1 MWRLLVAAAAP
12 SGDRAAM
19 LDDLTEE
26 YQERLAS
33 DGRAAARWYRQQV
46 LRSLPWLLSRRYH
59 LLIQSLSPDSL
70 REFLVSIFVH
80 DVRSGLRSLMGAPL
94 LSGLVVAI
102 LALGIAANT
111 AIFSLVNPILLRAL
125 PYEEPE
131 RLVHMFETDP
141 SIGSFG
147 WDMLRQSLPT
157 IDAWRETSSFEEV
170 AAYFYGSTAVRSGQG
185 EARSIETGYV
195 SANLFPM
202 LGVQPAIGRNFSPQ
216 EDVPGDNHV
225 VLLSDP
231 VWRGQFGADPE
242 IIGTSVIVD
251 GISHVVIGVM
261 PVEFNFPFGEIR
273 MWKPAAFDAER
284 WGPDQAGILTL
295 GRLREGASRE
305 AAQAELT
312 TIHDGLKGQYP
323 EQLEGHGVRVI
334 ELRRA
339 LVFFHDQL
347 RMMMLALL
355 LASGMVLLIVCANV
369 ANLML
374 AWSGSRR
381 HDIAIRAAI
390 GAGRGRI
397 VRQLLTE
404 NSLLAVA
411 AAIVGT
417 ILARAGIGIVGP
429 VIPAAI
435 YRVGQIE
442 VDGAA
447 MLFTGVLAAVTAI
460 AFGLAPALRAA
471 RVSLTET
478 LKDSRAGAAGV
489 GARRFSRALVFAQVA
504 VATFLCGGAAVAIG
518 IAQEFSGADLGFDPA
533 DVVAVQVI
541 LPSVDYPSAEEL
553 QAFQGQARAAIGAQ
567 PGVESVGWINR
578 LPLDSASGSA
588 VYRLPEEPAES
599 AATPRRAE
607 LAIVTPQYFESMGIT
622 LLQGREFDL
631 SDGRDTAPVVIVNQL
646 LAASVWPDGNAIEEV
661 LMVEIGSEDRQ
672 ATVVGVVDNSLG
684 GIALTG
690 MGPQV
695 FVPSAQRAYRSG
707 FFTIRGSG
715 PPAEL
720 IDSAR
725 AELASLDAN
734 LPIENVRTMETV
746 VAQAFQ
752 PVLASRNLLSGFGV
766 FALALAALGVYGV
779 AAQSVSQRTHEIGV
793 RMAIGASTGNIIGVI
808 MRTAAGTVAVGA
820 VVGVLAIFGLQLG
833 LSAAVGESMGSPAMP
848 IGIGLLLTLVAAL
861 ASWVPARRAT
871 RVDPLLALR
880 SE

>member
-1 MWRLLVAAAAP
+1 MPTRGGVRDSGPRIWRLLVAAAALP
-12 SGDRAAM
+12 GDREAM

-26 YQERLAS
+26 YQERVAA
-33 DGRAAARWYRQQV
+33 DGRGATRWYRQQA

-59 LLIQSLSPDSL
+59 LFTQSFSPASL
-70 REFLVSIFVH
+70 REIFVSIFIH
-80 DVRSGLRSLMGAPL
+80 DVRSGIRSLMGAPL

-111 AIFSLVNPILLRAL
+111 AIFSLINPILLRTL
-125 PYEEPE
+125 PYEQPE

-157 IDAWRETSSFEEV
+157 VEAWREASSFEDT
-170 AAYFYGSTAVRSGQG
+170 AAYMYGPTAVRSEQG
-185 EARSIETGYV
+185 EARSVDTAYV
-195 SANLFPM
+195 TANLFAM
-202 LGVQPAIGRNFSPQ
+202 LGVQPAIGRNFSAA

-225 VLLSDP
+225 VLLSDA
-231 VWRGQFGADPE
+231 VWRGQFDADPE
-242 IIGTSVIVD
+242 IVGEGVFVD
-251 GISHVVIGVM
+251 GIPHVVVGVM
-261 PVEFNFPFGEIR
+261 PAGFNFPFGEIR

-284 WGPDQAGILTL
+284 WGPDTAGILTL
-295 GRLREGASRE
+295 GRLREGVSRE
-305 AAQAELT
+305 VAQAELSA
-312 TIHDGLKGQYP
+312 IHERLAAQYP
-323 EQLEGHGVRVI
+323 EQLEGRGVRVI

-339 LVFFHDQL
+339 LVFFHDLL

-355 LASGMVLLIVCANV
+355 LASGLVLLIVCANV

-374 AWSGSRR
+374 AWSGTRR
-381 HDIAIRAAI
+381 RDIAIRAAI

-411 AAIVGT
+411 AAIAGI
-417 ILARAGIGIVGP
+417 ILARAGIGAVGP
-429 VIPAAI
+429 VIPAAL
-435 YRVGQIE
+435 YRVGEIE

-489 GARRFSRALVFAQVA
+489 GARRFSRALV
-504 VATFLCGGAAVAIG
+504 
-518 IAQEFSGADLGFDPA
+518 
-533 DVVAVQVI
+533 VAVQVT
-541 LPSVDYPSAEEL
+541 LPRSDYPATDEL
-553 QAFQGQARAAIGAQ
+553 LAFQDQARAAIGAQ
-567 PGVESVGWINR
+567 PGVESVGWINM
-578 LPLDSASGSA
+578 LPLDFASGA
-588 VYRLPEEPAES
+588 TEYRLPEEPAES
-599 AATPRRAE
+599 QAAQRRAE
-607 LAIVTPQYFESMGIT
+607 ISVVTPEYFGSMGIT
-622 LLQGREFDL
+622 LLQGRDFDL
-631 SDGRDTAPVVIVNQL
+631 GDGSDAAPVVIVNEL
-646 LAASVWPDGNAIEEV
+646 LAASVWPDSNAVEEV
-661 LMVEIGSEDRQ
+661 LIIDIGGEDKQ
-672 ATVVGVVDNSLG
+672 VTVIGVVDNSLG

-690 MGPQV
+690 MSPQM
-695 FVPSAQRAYRSG
+695 FLPSAQRAYRGG
-707 FFTIRGSG
+707 FFTIRGTG
-715 PPAEL
+715 PRAEI

-725 AELASLDAN
+725 AALARLDAN
-734 LPIENVRTMETV
+734 LPVENVRAMETV

-752 PVLASRNLLSGFGV
+752 PVVATRNLLSGFGV
-766 FALALAALGVYGV
+766 FALVLAALGVYGV
-779 AAQSVSQRTHEIGV
+779 AAHAVSQRTHEIGV
-793 RMAIGASTGNIIGVI
+793 RMAIGASTGNIIGVV

-833 LSAAVGESMGSPAMP
+833 LAAAVGEGMGSPAMP
-848 IGIGLLLTLVAAL
+848 IGIGLLLTLVAAF